1 MSVLYVILELAN
13 LCFISSLLYSAC
25 GNVSAGNYMFKVNN
39 RKTRTRCAISSRL
52 TTKTIERRRYQFL
65 ISFSFL
71 FSFYF
76 ILVNIIAIIIA
87 IITTIFIITNY
98 FKMNVNFPT
107 GTLKCV
113 KLNLVVILLRVFF
126 HFILNGKN
134 ENVFLKYF
142 SAPLPPSPLYKN
154 PTTHLLINFDT
165 SESVLIT
172 TFVATS
178 VLHCKCSKHMKRKY
192 FVLKI
197 LLSF

>member
-107 GTLKCV
+107 GTLKWC
-113 KLNLVVILLRVFF
+113 KI
-126 HFILNGKN
+126 
-134 ENVFLKYF
+134 EF
-142 SAPLPPSPLYKN
+142 SSYSVTCIFPLYLERKKWKCFFLN
-154 PTTHLLINFDT
+154 IF
-165 SESVLIT
+165 
-172 TFVATS
+172 
-178 VLHCKCSKHMKRKY
+178 LHP
-192 FVLKI
+192 FP
-197 LLSF
+197 LLSFTKTRPRTFLSTLIPVKVF